1 MEILDTTEEERLESA
16 QRWWKEN
23 GQSTIIGIIVGIIAI
38 LGVQYW
44 QDYKHSQA
52 EKASTIY
59 AELLKAVDS
68 NAKDNIEK
76 LAVQLQ
82 TDYPKTDYA
91 LYSGLYQAQLKVQQN
106 DTAIAKQILTK
117 IGESSNKELS
127 NIAKIRLVR
136 LMLATKEYEQGLELI
151 NKIDPASSAS
161 YSSNYDELVGDLY
174 VALNRLDQARTSYQ
188 TALRNGSKSPLLQLK
203 IDDLTAPERVES
215 KK

>member
-38 LGVQYW
+38 LGMQYW

-52 EKASTIY
+52 EKASIIY

-76 LAVQLQ
+76 LAIQLQ

-106 DTAIAKQILTK
+106 DTASAKQILTK

>member
-38 LGVQYW
+38 LGMQYW

-76 LAVQLQ
+76 LAIQLQ

-91 LYSGLYQAQLKVQQN
+91 LYSGLYQAQLKAQQN
-106 DTAIAKQILTK
+106 DTASAKQILTK
-117 IGESSNKELS
+117 VGESSNKELS

-136 LMLATKEYEQGLELI
+136 LMLAHKEYEQGLELI

>member
-1 MEILDTTEEERLESA
+1 VEIFDTTEEERLESA

-23 GQSTIIGIIVGIIAI
+23 GQSTIIGIVVGIIAI

-44 QDYKHSQA
+44 QEYKHSQA
-52 EKASTIY
+52 EKASAIY
-59 AELLKAVDS
+59 AELLKAVDA
-68 NAKDNIEK
+68 NNKDNIEK

-82 TDYPKTDYA
+82 TAYPKTDYA
-91 LYSGLYQAQLKVQQN
+91 LYSGLYQAQVKVQQN
-106 DTAIAKQILTK
+106 DLAGAKQILAK

-136 LMLATKEYEQGLELI
+136 LMLASKEYEQGLELI

-161 YSSNYDELVGDLY
+161 YSSVYDELVGDLY

-203 IDDLTAPERVES
+203 IDDLTAPERVEA

>member
-1 MEILDTTEEERLESA
+1 VEIFDTTEEERLESA

-23 GQSTIIGIIVGIIAI
+23 GQSTIIGIVVGIIAI

-44 QDYKHSQA
+44 QEYKHSQA
-52 EKASTIY
+52 EKASAIY
-59 AELLKAVDS
+59 AELLKAVDT
-68 NAKDNIEK
+68 NNKDNIEK

-82 TDYPKTDYA
+82 TVYPKTDYA
-91 LYSGLYQAQLKVQQN
+91 LYSGLYQAQVKVQQN
-106 DTAIAKQILTK
+106 DLAGGKQILTK
-117 IGESSNKELS
+117 IAESSNKELS

-136 LMLATKEYEQGLELI
+136 LMLASKEYEQGLELI
-151 NKIDPASSAS
+151 NKIDPASSANYAS
-161 YSSNYDELVGDLY
+161 VYDELTGDLY

-203 IDDLTAPERVES
+203 IDDLTAAERVEA

>member
-1 MEILDTTEEERLESA
+1 MEILDTTEEERLEAA

-44 QDYKHSQA
+44 QEYKHGQA
-52 EKASTIY
+52 EKASAIY
-59 AELLKAVDS
+59 ADLLKAVDS
-68 NAKDNIEK
+68 NAKDSIEK

-106 DTAIAKQILTK
+106 DLAGAKQILTK
-117 IGESSNKELS
+117 VGESSNKELS

-161 YSSNYDELVGDLY
+161 YSSVYDELVGDLY

-203 IDDLTAPERVES
+203 IDDLTAPERVEA

>member
-1 MEILDTTEEERLESA
+1 VEIFDTTEEERLESA

-23 GQSTIIGIIVGIIAI
+23 GQSTIIGIVVGIIGI

-44 QDYKHSQA
+44 QEYKHSQA

-59 AELLKAVDS
+59 SELLKAVDT
-68 NAKDNIEK
+68 NNKDSIEK

-82 TDYPKTDYA
+82 TVYPKTDYA
-91 LYSGLYQAQLKVQQN
+91 LYSGLYQAQVKVQQN
-106 DTAIAKQILTK
+106 DLAGAKQILIK
-117 IGESSNKELS
+117 IAESSNKELS

-136 LMLATKEYEQGLELI
+136 LMLASKEYEQGLELI

-161 YSSNYDELVGDLY
+161 YSSVYDELTGDLY

-203 IDDLTAPERVES
+203 IDDLTAPERVEA

>member
-106 DTAIAKQILTK
+106 DTASAKQILTK

-136 LMLATKEYEQGLELI
+136 LMLATKEYELSLI
-151 NKIDPASSAS
+151 HISEPTRP
-161 YSSNYDELVGDLY
+161 Y
-174 VALNRLDQARTSYQ
+174 
-188 TALRNGSKSPLLQLK
+188 
-203 IDDLTAPERVES
+203 
-215 KK
+215 